1 MKFNRPLFCLA
12 LAASSVLA
20 SLPAQAACMT
30 DTEVSALFDA
40 YNQGVPAPN
49 PQGLSAAD
57 GECSRGKF
65 IRMLSFQMGE
75 PVGYKAGLTNPA
87 VQKRFNSDAPVWG
100 ALYAPMLLQNGAV
113 VPVNFGARALFE
125 ADMLVRVSSANV
137 NRATTPAEV
146 LASIDQVIPFI
157 ELPDLV
163 VQAPPQLNGAAVTAI
178 NVGARLGVMGTPQ
191 PVPAVASERAMMLE
205 DLRVMTAVV
214 SVDGSEVDRGKGSD
228 VLEHPLNAVVWLV
241 KDLARFGIALK
252 PGDLISLGSFS
263 RLLPPKAGT
272 TVEVAYYMLPGTPK
286 VKVSFK

>member
-1 MKFNRPLFCLA
+1 MKLPRPLKCLVVATAA
-12 LAASSVLA
+12 LTGLS
-20 SLPAQAACMT
+20 AQAACMT
-30 DTEVSALFDA
+30 DAQVSAMFDA
-40 YNQGVPAPN
+40 YNQGVPAEN
-49 PQGLSAAD
+49 PEGLSAAD
-57 GECSRGKF
+57 GECSRAKF
-65 IRMLSFQMGE
+65 LRMLTFQLGE

-87 VQKRFNSDAPVWG
+87 VQKRFNHDSPVWG

-125 ADMLVRVSSANV
+125 ADMLVRVSSASINQ
-137 NRATTPAEV
+137 ATTPAQV
-146 LASIDQVIPFI
+146 LAAIDQVIPFI

-163 VQAPPQLNGAAVTAI
+163 VQAPPKLNGAAVSAI

-191 PVPAVASERAMMLE
+191 PVPAAAADRSMMLE

-214 SVDGSEVDRGKGSD
+214 SVDGAELDRGKGSD
-228 VLEHPLNAVVWLV
+228 VMDHPLNAVVWLV

-252 PGDLISLGSFS
+252 PGDLVSLGSFS